1 MSGCG
6 VVFVLVGSALVESLV
21 GSGIGGEDEGGGF
34 PDDAGGL
41 AIDCWL
47 QQAYQV
53 SNWSTG
59 LLMRRRVSLALH
71 VRLFNNRSG
80 ACAGACV
87 YVCVYVVL
95 MEMMLVLLSLDNDS
109 ICCAAFLVAPTL
121 TATNVNRA
129 EPRYL
134 FSSQHRH
141 QAVQPEPASASSLK
155 HAFPLSLRCRNLPHQ
170 HQIDRGVM
178 STKPQYRRIFTLSPS
193 QTRTSGMLIVVPG
206 RHLPSATL
214 FRRALGHALIVQ
226 ASPA

>member
-1 MSGCG
+1 M
-6 VVFVLVGSALVESLV
+6 
-21 GSGIGGEDEGGGF
+21 EGGGF

-71 VRLFNNRSG
+71 VRLFNNRCG

-87 YVCVYVVL
+87 CACMVYVVL
-95 MEMMLVLLSLDNDS
+95 MELMLVLLSLDNDS

-193 QTRTSGMLIVVPG
+193 QTRTSGMLIVVPR
-206 RHLPSATL
+206 RHLPSATI

>member
-1 MSGCG
+1 MLAGW
-6 VVFVLVGSALVESLV
+6 LAL
-21 GSGIGGEDEGGGF
+21 
-34 PDDAGGL
+34 
-41 AIDCWL
+41 L

-71 VRLFNNRSG
+71 ARLINNRG

-87 YVCVYVVL
+87 YVYVVL
-95 MEMMLVLLSLDNDS
+95 MEMVLVVSLDNGS
-109 ICCAAFLVAPTL
+109 ICSPRCPRPPQLPP
-121 TATNVNRA
+121 NVNRA

-134 FSSQHRH
+134 FSSFDSTDTSPSS
-141 QAVQPEPASASSLK
+141 QASLSLQPQARVC
-155 HAFPLSLRCRNLPHQ
+155 SLRCRNLPHQ

-178 STKPQYRRIFTLSPS
+178 SSKPQYRRIFTSSPS
-193 QTRTSGMLIVVPG
+193 QTRTSSMLIVLPR
-206 RHLPSATL
+206 RHLPSATI